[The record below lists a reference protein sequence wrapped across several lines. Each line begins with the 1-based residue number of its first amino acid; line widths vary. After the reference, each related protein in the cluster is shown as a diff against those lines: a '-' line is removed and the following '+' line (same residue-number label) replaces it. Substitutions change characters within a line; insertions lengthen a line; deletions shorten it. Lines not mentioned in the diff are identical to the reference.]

1 MKSSFVSLAL
11 AALLFGCSGT
21 ATPTATASPA
31 AAPATTPTAEAL
43 MRSRYAA
50 YALGR
55 SAYLLAT
62 WHPDTR
68 PASLTLEPGLRWIG
82 LQVEASEISEPDRA
96 IVRFTAR
103 YRLGGRAARL
113 SETSRFTRIDGRWYY
128 VDGDVD
134 DPAPSSR

>member
-1 MKSSFVSLAL
+1 MARLQPPPCPCGAGPL
-11 AALLFGCSGT
+11 DACCGPLLDGLR
-21 ATPTATASPA
+21 A
-31 AAPATTPTAEAL
+31 AASAEAL